1 MAAALRHKR
10 RPGREGVV
18 LEGEVRMAATAGA
31 RVREEQSAERGARSA
46 GRMQREDAVV
56 AAAAAVA
63 ARRQAAED
71 EVETEG
77 ARRQRVERCW
87 ERGEVRQRR
96 RGRWVG
102 GVCACRVWKE

>member
-1 MAAALRHKR
+1 M
-10 RPGREGVV
+10 
-18 LEGEVRMAATAGA
+18 EGEVCMAATAGA

-46 GRMQREDAVV
+46 GRMQREAVV

-87 ERGEVRQRR
+87 ERGEARER
-96 RGRWVG
+96 RGRWV
-102 GVCACRVWKE
+102 

>member
-1 MAAALRHKR
+1 M
-10 RPGREGVV
+10 
-18 LEGEVRMAATAGA
+18 
-31 RVREEQSAERGARSA
+31 
-46 GRMQREDAVV
+46 V

-102 GVCACRVWKE
+102 GVCACRGGRNRRRR

>member
-1 MAAALRHKR
+1 M
-10 RPGREGVV
+10 
-18 LEGEVRMAATAGA
+18 EGEVRTAATAGA
-31 RVREEQSAERGARSA
+31 RVREEQSAERGARRA
-46 GRMQREDAVV
+46 GRLEREEAVV
-56 AAAAAVA
+56 AAAAGAAAVA

-102 GVCACRVWKE
+102 ECVRAGCGRNRRRL